1 MVYDMLW
8 FYGWKANNMILSLVL
23 AATSLPAEPL
33 IPFDTLARGPSI
45 SAVAVSPDGARVA
58 TIEMNDGRSSIY
70 EGEIGGTRRLLYR
83 NPARSIDNVRWS
95 ADGRWLFFLQDSGG
109 DEGYHLF
116 RLDRTNPGE
125 ATDLTPFAGVAV
137 ELVSTPRGYAGPIL
151 VAINRRDPQFSDVFA
166 VDLTNGQVTEVFR
179 NDAQYTEFFADAQGR
194 IRAAGRIVADG
205 SLELWGRADGT
216 SSLRRLYTAPA
227 NERFKALAMHA
238 DGQSIIVKS
247 NRRSNF
253 ERAMLISLA
262 DGNQRPLRNG
272 TCGRYD
278 VDDVLQD
285 QNGPL
290 AVVCT
295 RLAGELDP
303 LRGSFARDVRAT
315 RSLVGAGS
323 LSFES
328 QSADGATTIFYS
340 DASNRPG
347 RFLIVRS
354 GVASVFAETRPEL
367 ASYRFA
373 PSEPFR
379 MRARDGMPLLG
390 YVTRPIGQRIAGP
403 AIVAVHGG
411 PWTRDAGSF
420 ERETQFYA
428 NRGYTVIQ
436 VNFRGSTGLGK
447 QLFEGGI
454 GEFGGRMSDDVDDAV
469 RYAVRQGWADADRV
483 CIMGGSYGGYAAL
496 TGISRAGGFNYRCAV
511 AYAGPA
517 DLETLVRAFPPSW
530 QPFLPRSWYRF
541 VGRPDQPGDV
551 ERMRARSPLTH
562 VANMRAPLLIFQGAN
577 DPRVRQDQSD
587 RIVCSLHSRGVD
599 VDYLLANNEG
609 HSFANAETSLAITR
623 ATEEFFGR
631 HLGGRVDDGTTQTA
645 NDALRA
651 FRTAGQQIGCA
662 G

>member
-1 MVYDMLW
+1 
-8 FYGWKANNMILSLVL
+8 MILSLVL
-23 AATSLPAEPL
+23 AATSVSAEPL
-33 IPFDTLARGPSI
+33 IPFDILARGPSI
-45 SAVAVSPDGARVA
+45 STVAVSPDGARVA
-58 TIEMNDGRSSIY
+58 TIEMNDGRASIY

-95 ADGRWLFFLQDSGG
+95 TDGRWLFFLQDSGG

-116 RLDRTNPGE
+116 RLDRAGPGQV
-125 ATDLTPFAGVAV
+125 TDLTPFAGVAA
-137 ELVSTPRGYAGPIL
+137 ELVLTPRGYSGPIL
-151 VAINRRDPQFSDVFA
+151 VAINRRDPQFSDVYS
-166 VDLTNGQVTEVFR
+166 VDLASGQVSEIFR

-194 IRAAGRIVADG
+194 ILAAGRIVADG
-205 SLELWGRADGT
+205 SLELWGRTDGT
-216 SSLRRLYTAPA
+216 SRLRRLYTAPA
-227 NERFKALAMHA
+227 NERFKALGVHA
-238 DGQSIIVKS
+238 DGQTVIAKS
-247 NRRSNF
+247 NRQSNF
-253 ERAMLISLA
+253 ERATLISLA
-262 DGNQRPLRNG
+262 DGRQRPLPNG

-285 QNGPL
+285 PNGPL

-295 RLAGELDP
+295 RLAGQLDP
-303 LRGSFARDVRAT
+303 LQGAFARDVRAT

-328 QSADGATTIFYS
+328 QSADGRATIFYS

-347 RFLIVRS
+347 RFLIVRNGS
-354 GVASVFAETRPEL
+354 ASVFAETRPEL
-367 ASYRFA
+367 ATYRFA
-373 PSEPFR
+373 PAEPFR

-390 YVTRPIGQRIAGP
+390 YVTRPVGQRRAGP
-403 AIVAVHGG
+403 TIVAVHGG
-411 PWTRDAGSF
+411 PWTRDAGTF
-420 ERETQFYA
+420 ERETQFYV

-447 QLFEGGI
+447 QLFDGGI
-454 GEFGGRMSDDVDDAV
+454 GEFGGKMSDDVDDAV
-469 RYAVRQGWADADRV
+469 RFAVRAGWADGERV
-483 CIMGGSYGGYAAL
+483 CIMGGSYGGFAAL
-496 TGISRAGGFNYRCAV
+496 TGISRTGGFNYRCAV

-541 VGRPDQPGDV
+541 VGRPDQPSDV
-551 ERMRARSPLTH
+551 ERMRSRSPLTH

-587 RIVCSLHSRGVD
+587 RIVCSLRSRNVE

-609 HSFANAETSLAITR
+609 HSFANEETSLAITR

-631 HLGGRVDDGTTQTA
+631 HLSGQVGEGTTQSAT
-645 NDALRA
+645 DALSA
-651 FRTAGQQIGCA
+651 FRIAGQRIAC
-662 G
+662 